1 MVFFSILALG
11 GGAGGQS
18 PHVLVPKNTCK
29 GIIDNTCDI
38 GDFRA
43 HIFCPQ
49 TTQELYLRST
59 MKQDRLNNC
68 LLMRCHKSITDTL
81 ATMKIAKRFACANEQ
96 RKGHLKKNLSRG
108 MSMAEWKMS
117 ALPPPPPRIAIS
129 SFWTTGASF
138 ARDVTAAILV
148 VKNNS
153 ISLRGELNSIFKWII
168 RKNWPPTWIYIS
180 TLEGFVYQARTSRW
194 SLFRSISYLSTVS
207 VSSGRTPYIRSAK
220 FGKK

>member
-1 MVFFSILALG
+1 MHGIFFHTCHRRRSR
-11 GGAGGQS
+11 GAE

-29 GIIDNTCDI
+29 GIIDNKCDI

-68 LLMRCHKSITDTL
+68 LLMHCHKSITDTL

-117 ALPPPPPRIAIS
+117 ALPPPPDSDIQLLNNWGQLWWSRTKAFLFAGNWTLFS
-129 SFWTTGASF
+129 SELFGKI
-138 ARDVTAAILV
+138 DHQHEY
-148 VKNNS
+148 
-153 ISLRGELNSIFKWII
+153 ISLLWKDSCIKPALLGGLF
-168 RKNWPPTWIYIS
+168 
-180 TLEGFVYQARTSRW
+180 FV
-194 SLFRSISYLSTVS
+194 LS
-207 VSSGRTPYIRSAK
+207 PI
-220 FGKK
+220 

>member
-1 MVFFSILALG
+1 MHGIFFHICHRRRSR
-11 GGAGGQS
+11 GQG

-29 GIIDNTCDI
+29 GILDNKCDI

-68 LLMRCHKSITDTL
+68 LVMYCHKSITDTL
-81 ATMKIAKRFACANEQ
+81 ATMKTAKRFACANEQ
-96 RKGHLKKNLSRG
+96 RKGLLKKNLSRG
-108 MSMAEWKMS
+108 MTMAEWKMS
-117 ALPPPPPRIAIS
+117 ALPPPPRIAIS

-148 VKNNS
+148 VKNKS
-153 ISLRGELNSIFKWII
+153 ISLRGETLFSSELFGKIDHQHE
-168 RKNWPPTWIYIS
+168 YIS
-180 TLEGFVYQARTSRW
+180 LLWKASCIKPALLGGLFFV
-194 SLFRSISYLSTVS
+194 LS
-207 VSSGRTPYIRSAK
+207 PI
-220 FGKK
+220 

>member
-1 MVFFSILALG
+1 MHGIFFHTCHRRRSR
-11 GGAGGQS
+11 GQG

-29 GIIDNTCDI
+29 GILDNKCDI

-68 LLMRCHKSITDTL
+68 LVMYCHKSITDTL
-81 ATMKIAKRFACANEQ
+81 ATMKTAKRFACANEQ
-96 RKGHLKKNLSRG
+96 RKGLLKKNLSRG
-108 MSMAEWKMS
+108 MTMAEWKMC
-117 ALPPPPPRIAIS
+117 ALPPPPPDSDIQLLNNWGQLCTWRHGGHFGGQEQKHFS
-129 SFWTTGASF
+129 S
-138 ARDVTAAILV
+138 
-148 VKNNS
+148 
-153 ISLRGELNSIFKWII
+153 RGNSIFKWII

-194 SLFRSISYLSTVS
+194 SLFRSISYLSKVS
-207 VSSGRTPYIRSAK
+207 VSSGRTTYIRSAK

>member
-1 MVFFSILALG
+1 MHGIFF
-11 GGAGGQS
+11 
-18 PHVLVPKNTCK
+18 HTCHRPKNTCK

-43 HIFCPQ
+43 HILCPQ

-68 LLMRCHKSITDTL
+68 LLMHCHKSITDTL

-96 RKGHLKKNLSRG
+96 RKGHLKKKIWVGVWVWLSER
-108 MSMAEWKMS
+108 W
-117 ALPPPPPRIAIS
+117 LPRLTPPPPPRIAIS

-148 VKNNS
+148 VKNKS
-153 ISLRGELNSIFKWII
+153 ISLR
-168 RKNWPPTWIYIS
+168 
-180 TLEGFVYQARTSRW
+180 
-194 SLFRSISYLSTVS
+194 
-207 VSSGRTPYIRSAK
+207 
-220 FGKK
+220 